1 MTVSPKRAKESGPAK
16 VVRMVGC
23 GNSHAGFGCGKHCRI
38 LETDKISGAVTAA
51 EGYHSGVKLCL
62 GCANAAAYNW
72 GIPVDDLDFLM
83 VAKIRAQ
90 AGKCGVPPTREEV
103 WAVLQ
108 MLGVKPARSASKVEW
123 SPTKPAAL
131 PVGDW

>member
-1 MTVSPKRAKESGPAK
+1 MKKKDEGWIGEDAKAI
-16 VVRMVGC
+16 RMVGC
-23 GNSHAGFGCGKHCRI
+23 CNSHAGFGCGKLCKI
-38 LETDKISGAVTAA
+38 LKTDKVSGAILSA
-51 EGYHSGVKLCL
+51 ENFHAGVKLCL

-72 GIPVDDLDFLM
+72 GISFDDLDFLM

-90 AGKCGVPPTREEV
+90 AGKCGVAPTREEV
-103 WAVLQ
+103 WKVLHDF
-108 MLGVKPARSASKVEW
+108 GVKPARGASKVEW